1 MTGNKRN
8 QPSWLRFS
16 GVGIEFAAAVG
27 GFGIVG
33 YWIDLHYGCEPWCV
47 LIGVALGLT
56 GGTYNLLRESRG
68 LFKPPK
74 PPDQRDDEGQQR
86 RT

>member
-1 MTGNKRN
+1 MADNKRN

-33 YWIDLHYGCEPWCV
+33 YWIDLHYECGPWGV
-47 LIGVALGLT
+47 LIGVALGLI
-56 GGTYNLLRESRG
+56 GGTYNLIRESRG
-68 LFKPPK
+68 LFKPPNSSER
-74 PPDQRDDEGQQR
+74 RDDEERQR